1 LRYLVIIAA
10 IAALLV
16 MMQGQ
21 AFAQTFSFQNESS
34 FVDETKIMHVLGE
47 IRNDSDIAMKD
58 VVIKASFYDKAGNLL
73 NEYQRSSEVRVIN
86 PGESSAFEVLYIDQ
100 GTVDSVANFT
110 LLATGKTAEEAKEKQ
125 LRIVSSNSRLDVLG
139 TYYINVQA
147 RNEGQEDAT
156 NAIMIATLYDR
167 NGKVIAIGKA
177 LAEAVRG
184 SFDIPAGS
192 AAAFGI
198 AITEKL
204 QTYKAAR
211 YSLVADS
218 DQYLSETVVLE
229 ATGPGFS
236 ASSNNNQTQ
245 SGCLIAT
252 AAFGSELAP
261 QVQQLRAF
269 RDGIALR
276 TFAGSSFMNVF
287 NAWYYSFSPSI
298 AEYERQSSWLQ
309 SAVRASI
316 YPLLRMLGI
325 STFVYDLLG
334 FNSELAIVAVGAM
347 VGSLVGSLYFAPVA
361 AVLAVVNRKK
371 KWDLSMAKLVLLCA
385 WIASVAA
392 IAAAELAVAPEVMM
406 FGTSLLVLSAIS
418 TAILAIARAAVRL

>member
-1 LRYLVIIAA
+1 
-10 IAALLV
+10 

-58 VVIKASFYDKAGNLL
+58 VVIKASFYDEAGNLL

-125 LRIVSSNSRLDVLG
+125 LRIMSSNSRLDVLG

-167 NGKVIAIGKA
+167 NGRVIAIGKA

-192 AAAFGI
+192 A
-198 AITEKL
+198 
-204 QTYKAAR
+204 
-211 YSLVADS
+211 
-218 DQYLSETVVLE
+218 
-229 ATGPGFS
+229 
-236 ASSNNNQTQ
+236 
-245 SGCLIAT
+245 

-287 NAWYYSFSPSI
+287 NAWYYSFSPSV

-325 STFVYDLLG
+325 STFVYGLLS
-334 FNSELAIVAVGAM
+334 FNSELAIVAVGAT

-392 IAAAELAVAPEVMM
+392 IGAAELAVAPEVMM

-418 TAILAIARAAVRL
+418 TAILAVARAAVRL

>member
-1 LRYLVIIAA
+1 
-10 IAALLV
+10 
-16 MMQGQ
+16 M
-21 AFAQTFSFQNESS
+21 
-34 FVDETKIMHVLGE
+34 
-47 IRNDSDIAMKD
+47 
-58 VVIKASFYDKAGNLL
+58 
-73 NEYQRSSEVRVIN
+73 
-86 PGESSAFEVLYIDQ
+86 
-100 GTVDSVANFT
+100 
-110 LLATGKTAEEAKEKQ
+110 
-125 LRIVSSNSRLDVLG
+125 
-139 TYYINVQA
+139 
-147 RNEGQEDAT
+147 
-156 NAIMIATLYDR
+156 
-167 NGKVIAIGKA
+167 
-177 LAEAVRG
+177 
-184 SFDIPAGS
+184 
-192 AAAFGI
+192 
-198 AITEKL
+198 
-204 QTYKAAR
+204 
-211 YSLVADS
+211 
-218 DQYLSETVVLE
+218 LE
-229 ATGPGFS
+229 ATGPGLS

-287 NAWYYSFSPSI
+287 NAWYYSFSPSV

-334 FNSELAIVAVGAM
+334 FNSELAIVAVGAT

-418 TAILAIARAAVRL
+418 TAILAVARAAVRL

>member
-10 IAALLV
+10 IAALLI
-16 MMQGQ
+16 MMQGP

-34 FVDETKIMHVLGE
+34 FVDETKVMHVLGE
-47 IRNDSDIAMKD
+47 IKNDSDSAMKD
-58 VVIKASFYDKAGNLL
+58 VVIKASFYDEAGNLL

-167 NGKVIAIGKA
+167 NGRVIAIGKA

-229 ATGPGFS
+229 ATGPGLS

-287 NAWYYSFSPSI
+287 NAWYYSFSPSV

-316 YPLLRMLGI
+316 YPLLRMLGT

-334 FNSELAIVAVGAM
+334 FNSELAIVAVGAT

-371 KWDLSMAKLVLLCA
+371 KWDMSMAKLVLLCA